1 MHSLLTDIYDF
12 WSEVKT
18 VSFKKIFAA
27 LDDSEL
33 SHRVFSQV
41 LELALANQAEVML
54 FHCVTINSLGDS
66 AVPIPVDL
74 GMNVEL
80 MEQAYRTQQLRLER
94 DVKQA
99 EGFLRNYCEAAA
111 NQGLQVEFDCKM
123 DGNPGY
129 CVCESAQNW
138 GADLIV
144 LGRRGRT
151 GLAEAFL
158 GSVSNYVVHHA
169 SCSVFVIQELKSEK

>member
-1 MHSLLTDIYDF
+1 M
-12 WSEVKT
+12 
-18 VSFKKIFAA
+18 SFKKIFAA

-33 SHRVFSQV
+33 SHRVFSEV

-54 FHCVTINSLGDS
+54 FHCVTINAIGES

-80 MEQAYRTQQLRLER
+80 MEQAYKTQQLRLER

-99 EGFLRNYCEAAA
+99 EGLLQNYCEAATK
-111 NQGLQVEFDCKM
+111 QGLQVEFDCKM
-123 DGNPGY
+123 DGDAGHSI
-129 CVCESAQNW
+129 CESAQNW

-169 SCSVFVIQELKSEK
+169 SCSVFVIQELKGEK

>member
-1 MHSLLTDIYDF
+1 
-12 WSEVKT
+12 

-33 SHRVFSQV
+33 GHRVFTQA
-41 LELALANQAEVML
+41 LELALSDRAQVML
-54 FHCVTINSLGDS
+54 FNCVTVSTVGQT

-74 GMNVEL
+74 GLNVEL
-80 MEQAYRTQQLRLER
+80 MDQAYQAQRLRLDR

-99 EGFLRNYCEAAA
+99 SGLLKNYCDAAA
-111 NQGLQVEFDCKM
+111 KKGLQVEFDCKM
-123 DGNPGY
+123 DGDPGH
-129 CVCESAQNW
+129 CICESAENW

-151 GLAEAFL
+151 GFTEAFL

-169 SCSVFVIQELKSEK
+169 SCSVLVIQEAKIEK

>member
-1 MHSLLTDIYDF
+1 M
-12 WSEVKT
+12 
-18 VSFKKIFAA
+18 SFKKIFAA

-33 SHRVFSQV
+33 GHRVFNQA
-41 LELALANQAEVML
+41 LELALSDRAQVML
-54 FHCVTINSLGDS
+54 FNCVTVNTLGET

-80 MEQAYRTQQLRLER
+80 MDQAYQAQRLRLER
-94 DVKQA
+94 EVKQ
-99 EGFLRNYCEAAA
+99 GSVLLKNYCDAAA
-111 NQGLQVEFDCKM
+111 KQGLQVEFDCKT
-123 DGNPGY
+123 DGDPGH
-129 CVCESAQNW
+129 CICESAENW

-151 GLAEAFL
+151 GFAEAFL

-169 SCSVFVIQELKSEK
+169 SCSVLVIQEVKTEK

>member
-1 MHSLLTDIYDF
+1 
-12 WSEVKT
+12 

-33 SHRVFSQV
+33 GHRVFSQA
-41 LELALANQAEVML
+41 LELAVGDRAGMML
-54 FHCVTINSLGDS
+54 FNCVTINSLGET

-74 GMNVEL
+74 GMNVQL
-80 MEQAYRTQQLRLER
+80 MDQAYQAQRLRLER
-94 DVKQA
+94 EVKQA
-99 EGFLRNYCEAAA
+99 SGLLQNYCDAAA
-111 NQGLQVEFDCKM
+111 KQGLQVEFDCKM
-123 DGNPGY
+123 DGDPGH
-129 CVCESAQNW
+129 CICESAQNW

-151 GLAEAFL
+151 GLTEAFL

-169 SCSVFVIQELKSEK
+169 SCSVFVIQELKTEK

>member
-1 MHSLLTDIYDF
+1 M
-12 WSEVKT
+12 
-18 VSFKKIFAA
+18 SFKKIFVP

-33 SHRVFSQV
+33 SHRVFSQA
-41 LELALANQAEVML
+41 LELALIDRAQVML
-54 FHCVTINSLGDS
+54 FNCVTVNSLGET

-80 MEQAYRTQQLRLER
+80 MNQAYQAQSLRLESQE
-94 DVKQA
+94 KQA
-99 EGFLRNYCEAAA
+99 SGLLKNYCDAAA
-111 NQGLQVEFDCKM
+111 KQGLQVEFDCKM
-123 DGNPGY
+123 DGDPGHSI
-129 CVCESAQNW
+129 CESAKNW

-151 GLAEAFL
+151 GFAEAFL

-169 SCSVFVIQELKSEK
+169 SCSVFVIQEVKAEK

>member
-1 MHSLLTDIYDF
+1 M
-12 WSEVKT
+12 
-18 VSFKKIFAA
+18 SFKKIFAA

-33 SHRVFSQV
+33 GHRVFTQA
-41 LELALANQAEVML
+41 LELALSDRAQVML
-54 FHCVTINSLGDS
+54 FNCVTVSTVGQT

-74 GMNVEL
+74 GLNVEL
-80 MEQAYRTQQLRLER
+80 MDQAYQAQRLRLDR

-99 EGFLRNYCEAAA
+99 SGLLNNYCDAAA
-111 NQGLQVEFDCKM
+111 KKGLQVEFDCKM
-123 DGNPGY
+123 DGDPGH
-129 CVCESAQNW
+129 CICESAENW

-151 GLAEAFL
+151 GFTEAFL

-169 SCSVFVIQELKSEK
+169 SCSVLVIQEAKIEK

>member
-1 MHSLLTDIYDF
+1 
-12 WSEVKT
+12 
-18 VSFKKIFAA
+18 VSFKKILAA

-33 SHRVFSQV
+33 GHRVFTQA
-41 LELALANQAEVML
+41 LELALSDRAQVML
-54 FHCVTINSLGDS
+54 FNCVTVSTVGQT

-74 GMNVEL
+74 GMNAEL
-80 MEQAYRTQQLRLER
+80 MDQAYQAQRLRLER

-99 EGFLRNYCEAAA
+99 SGLLKNYCDAAA
-111 NQGLQVEFDCKM
+111 KKGLQVEFDCKM
-123 DGNPGY
+123 NGDPGH
-129 CVCESAQNW
+129 CICESAENW

-151 GLAEAFL
+151 GFTEAFL

-169 SCSVFVIQELKSEK
+169 SCSVLVIQEVKIEK

>member
-1 MHSLLTDIYDF
+1 M
-12 WSEVKT
+12 
-18 VSFKKIFAA
+18 SFKKIFAA

-33 SHRVFSQV
+33 GHRVFTQA
-41 LELALANQAEVML
+41 LELALSDRAQVML
-54 FHCVTINSLGDS
+54 FNCVTVSTVGQT

-74 GMNVEL
+74 GLNVEL
-80 MEQAYRTQQLRLER
+80 MDQAYQAQRLRLDR

-99 EGFLRNYCEAAA
+99 SGLLKNYCDAAA
-111 NQGLQVEFDCKM
+111 KKGLQVEFDCKM
-123 DGNPGY
+123 DGDPGH
-129 CVCESAQNW
+129 CICESAENW

-151 GLAEAFL
+151 GFTEAFL

-169 SCSVFVIQELKSEK
+169 SCSVLVIQEAKIEK

>member
-1 MHSLLTDIYDF
+1 M
-12 WSEVKT
+12 
-18 VSFKKIFAA
+18 SFKKIFAA

-33 SHRVFSQV
+33 GHRVFTQA
-41 LELALANQAEVML
+41 LELALSDRAEVML
-54 FHCVTINSLGDS
+54 FNCVTVNSLGET

-80 MEQAYRTQQLRLER
+80 MDQAYQAQRLRLER
-94 DVKQA
+94 EVKQA
-99 EGFLRNYCEAAA
+99 SGLLKNYCDAAA
-111 NQGLQVEFDCKM
+111 NKGLQVEFDCKM
-123 DGNPGY
+123 EGDPGH
-129 CVCESAQNW
+129 CICESAENW

-169 SCSVFVIQELKSEK
+169 SCSVLVIQEAKIEK

>member
-1 MHSLLTDIYDF
+1 M
-12 WSEVKT
+12 
-18 VSFKKIFAA
+18 SFKKIFAA

-33 SHRVFSQV
+33 GHRVFSQA
-41 LELALANQAEVML
+41 LELALSDRAQVML
-54 FHCVTINSLGDS
+54 FNCVTVSTLGET

-80 MEQAYRTQQLRLER
+80 MDQAHQAQRLRLER

-99 EGFLRNYCEAAA
+99 SGLLKNYCDAAA
-111 NQGLQVEFDCKM
+111 KQGLQVEFDCKM
-123 DGNPGY
+123 DGDPGHSI
-129 CVCESAQNW
+129 CESAENW
-138 GADLIV
+138 GADSIV

-169 SCSVFVIQELKSEK
+169 SCSVFVIQEVKTEK

>member
-1 MHSLLTDIYDF
+1 M
-12 WSEVKT
+12 
-18 VSFKKIFAA
+18 SFKKIFAA

-33 SHRVFSQV
+33 GHRVFTQA
-41 LELALANQAEVML
+41 LELALNDRAQVML
-54 FHCVTINSLGDS
+54 FNCVTVNSLGET

-80 MEQAYRTQQLRLER
+80 MDQAYQAQRLRLER
-94 DVKQA
+94 EVKQA
-99 EGFLRNYCEAAA
+99 SGLLKNYCDAAA
-111 NQGLQVEFDCKM
+111 NKGLQVEFDCKM
-123 DGNPGY
+123 EGDPGH
-129 CVCESAQNW
+129 CICESAENW

-151 GLAEAFL
+151 GFTEAFL

-169 SCSVFVIQELKSEK
+169 SCSVLVIQEAKIEK

>member
-1 MHSLLTDIYDF
+1 
-12 WSEVKT
+12 
-18 VSFKKIFAA
+18 VSFKKIFVP

-33 SHRVFSQV
+33 SHRVFSQA
-41 LELALANQAEVML
+41 LELAQANKAQMML
-54 FHCVTINSLGDS
+54 FHCVTINSLGES

-74 GMNVEL
+74 GMNVQL
-80 MEQAYRTQQLRLER
+80 MDQAYQAQYLHWER
-94 DVKQA
+94 EVKQA
-99 EGFLRNYCEAAA
+99 ERLLQNYCDAAT
-111 NQGLQVEFDCKM
+111 NQGLQTEFDCKM
-123 DGNPGY
+123 DGNPGSSI
-129 CVCESAQNW
+129 CESSQNW

-169 SCSVFVIQELKSEK
+169 SCSVFVIQEVKEEKS

>member
-1 MHSLLTDIYDF
+1 M
-12 WSEVKT
+12 
-18 VSFKKIFAA
+18 SFKKIFVP

-33 SHRVFSQV
+33 SHRVFTQA
-41 LELALANQAEVML
+41 LELALVDRAQVML
-54 FHCVTINSLGDS
+54 FNCVTINSLGET

-80 MEQAYRTQQLRLER
+80 MNQAYQAQSLRLESQE
-94 DVKQA
+94 KQA
-99 EGFLRNYCEAAA
+99 SGFLKNYSDAAA
-111 NQGLQVEFDCKM
+111 KQGLQVEFDCKI
-123 DGNPGY
+123 DGDPGHS
-129 CVCESAQNW
+129 VCESAQNW

-151 GLAEAFL
+151 GFAEAFL

-169 SCSVFVIQELKSEK
+169 SCSVFVIQEVKAEK

>member
-1 MHSLLTDIYDF
+1 M
-12 WSEVKT
+12 
-18 VSFKKIFAA
+18 SFKKIFVP

-33 SHRVFSQV
+33 SHRVFSQA
-41 LELALANQAEVML
+41 LELALIDRAQVML
-54 FHCVTINSLGDS
+54 FNCITINSLGQT

-74 GMNVEL
+74 GMNAEL
-80 MEQAYRTQQLRLER
+80 MNQAYQAESLRLESQE
-94 DVKQA
+94 KQA
-99 EGFLRNYCEAAA
+99 SGLLKNYCDAAA
-111 NQGLQVEFDCKM
+111 KKGLQVEFDCKM
-123 DGNPGY
+123 NGDPGH
-129 CVCESAQNW
+129 CICESAENW

-169 SCSVFVIQELKSEK
+169 SCSVFVIQEVKTEK

>member
-1 MHSLLTDIYDF
+1 M
-12 WSEVKT
+12 
-18 VSFKKIFAA
+18 SFKKIFAA

-33 SHRVFSQV
+33 GHRVFTQA
-41 LELALANQAEVML
+41 LELALSDRAEVML
-54 FHCVTINSLGDS
+54 FNCVTVSTVGQT

-80 MEQAYRTQQLRLER
+80 MDQAYQAQRLRLES
-94 DVKQA
+94 DVKHA
-99 EGFLRNYCEAAA
+99 SGLLKNYCDAAA
-111 NQGLQVEFDCKM
+111 KKGLQVEFDCKM
-123 DGNPGY
+123 DGDPGH
-129 CVCESAQNW
+129 CICESAENW

-151 GLAEAFL
+151 GFAEAFL

-169 SCSVFVIQELKSEK
+169 SCSVFVIQEVKAEK

>member
-1 MHSLLTDIYDF
+1 M
-12 WSEVKT
+12 
-18 VSFKKIFAA
+18 SFKKIFAA

-33 SHRVFSQV
+33 GHRVFTQA
-41 LELALANQAEVML
+41 LELALSDRAQVML
-54 FHCVTINSLGDS
+54 FNCVTVSTMGQT

-74 GMNVEL
+74 GLNVEL
-80 MEQAYRTQQLRLER
+80 MDQAYQAQRLRLDR

-99 EGFLRNYCEAAA
+99 SGLLKNYCDAAA
-111 NQGLQVEFDCKM
+111 KKGLQVEFDCKM
-123 DGNPGY
+123 DGDPGH
-129 CVCESAQNW
+129 CICESAENW

-151 GLAEAFL
+151 GFTEAFL

-169 SCSVFVIQELKSEK
+169 SCSVLVIQEAKIEK

>member
-1 MHSLLTDIYDF
+1 MT
-12 WSEVKT
+12 
-18 VSFKKIFAA
+18 FKKIFAA

-33 SHRVFSQV
+33 GHRVFTQA
-41 LELALANQAEVML
+41 LELALNDRAQVML
-54 FHCVTINSLGDS
+54 FNCVTVSTMGET

-80 MEQAYRTQQLRLER
+80 MDQAYQAQRLRLER
-94 DVKQA
+94 EEKHA
-99 EGFLRNYCEAAA
+99 SGLLKNYCDAAA
-111 NQGLQVEFDCKM
+111 NKGLQVEFDCKM
-123 DGNPGY
+123 DGDPGH
-129 CVCESAQNW
+129 CICEAAENW

-151 GLAEAFL
+151 GFAEAFL

-169 SCSVFVIQELKSEK
+169 SCSVLVIQEVKIEK

>member
-1 MHSLLTDIYDF
+1 M
-12 WSEVKT
+12 
-18 VSFKKIFAA
+18 SFKKIFAA

-33 SHRVFSQV
+33 GHRVFTQA
-41 LELALANQAEVML
+41 LELALNDRAQVML
-54 FHCVTINSLGDS
+54 LNCVTVSTMGET

-80 MEQAYRTQQLRLER
+80 MDQAYQAQRLRLER
-94 DVKQA
+94 EVKQA
-99 EGFLRNYCEAAA
+99 SGLLKNYCDAAA
-111 NQGLQVEFDCKM
+111 NKGLQVEFDCKM
-123 DGNPGY
+123 EGDPGH
-129 CVCESAQNW
+129 CICESAENW

-151 GLAEAFL
+151 GFTEAFL

-169 SCSVFVIQELKSEK
+169 SCSVLVIQEAKIEK

>member
-1 MHSLLTDIYDF
+1 LLIWF
-12 WSEVKT
+12 GGKA

-33 SHRVFSQV
+33 GRSVFDQSI
-41 LELALANQAEVML
+41 ELALANQADVML
-54 FHCVTINSLGDS
+54 FHCVTIGSVGET

-74 GMNVEL
+74 GMNVQL
-80 MEQAYRTQQLRLER
+80 MEQAYQAQYLGMERQVQQARKIL
-94 DVKQA
+94 Q
-99 EGFLRNYCEAAA
+99 NYCDAAA
-111 NQGLQVEFDCKM
+111 NRGVQVEFDCKI
-123 DGNPGY
+123 DGDAGQ
-129 CVCESAQNW
+129 CICEASQNW

-158 GSVSNYVVHHA
+158 GSISNYVVHHA
-169 SCSVFVIQELKSEK
+169 ACSVLVIQELKDEH

>member
-1 MHSLLTDIYDF
+1 M
-12 WSEVKT
+12 
-18 VSFKKIFAA
+18 SFKKIFAA

-33 SHRVFSQV
+33 GHRVFSQA
-41 LELALANQAEVML
+41 LDLALRDHAQVML
-54 FHCVTINSLGDS
+54 FNCVTVNTLGET

-80 MEQAYRTQQLRLER
+80 MDQAYQAQRLRLER

-99 EGFLRNYCEAAA
+99 SGLLKNYCDAATK
-111 NQGLQVEFDCKM
+111 QGLQVEFDCKM
-123 DGNPGY
+123 DGAPGHSI
-129 CVCESAQNW
+129 CEFAQNW

-169 SCSVFVIQELKSEK
+169 SCSVLVIQEGKIEK

>member
-1 MHSLLTDIYDF
+1 M
-12 WSEVKT
+12 
-18 VSFKKIFAA
+18 SFKKIFAA

-33 SHRVFSQV
+33 GHRVFTQA
-41 LELALANQAEVML
+41 LELALSDRAQVML
-54 FHCVTINSLGDS
+54 FNCVTINTVGQT

-80 MEQAYRTQQLRLER
+80 MDQAYQAQRLRLER
-94 DVKQA
+94 EVKHASGLLQ
-99 EGFLRNYCEAAA
+99 NYCDAAA
-111 NQGLQVEFDCKM
+111 QKGLQVEFDCKM
-123 DGNPGY
+123 DGDPGH
-129 CVCESAQNW
+129 CICESAENW

-151 GLAEAFL
+151 GFAEAFL

-169 SCSVFVIQELKSEK
+169 SCSVFVIQEVKIEK

>member
-1 MHSLLTDIYDF
+1 M
-12 WSEVKT
+12 
-18 VSFKKIFAA
+18 SFKKIFAA

-33 SHRVFSQV
+33 GHRVFTQA
-41 LELALANQAEVML
+41 LELALSDRAQVML
-54 FHCVTINSLGDS
+54 FNCVTVSTMGET

-80 MEQAYRTQQLRLER
+80 MDQAYQAQRLRLER
-94 DVKQA
+94 EEKQA
-99 EGFLRNYCEAAA
+99 SGLLKNYCDAAA
-111 NQGLQVEFDCKM
+111 KQGLQVEFDCKM
-123 DGNPGY
+123 DGDPGH
-129 CVCESAQNW
+129 CICESAENW

-151 GLAEAFL
+151 GFTEALL

-169 SCSVFVIQELKSEK
+169 SCSVFVIQEVKTEK

>member
-1 MHSLLTDIYDF
+1 M
-12 WSEVKT
+12 
-18 VSFKKIFAA
+18 SFKKIFAA

-33 SHRVFSQV
+33 GHRVFTQA
-41 LELALANQAEVML
+41 LELALSDSAQVML
-54 FHCVTINSLGDS
+54 FNCVTVSTVGQT

-80 MEQAYRTQQLRLER
+80 MDQAYQAQRLRLER

-99 EGFLRNYCEAAA
+99 SGLLKNYCDAAA
-111 NQGLQVEFDCKM
+111 TKGLQVEFDCKM
-123 DGNPGY
+123 DGDPGH
-129 CVCESAQNW
+129 CICESAANC

-151 GLAEAFL
+151 GFTEAFL

-169 SCSVFVIQELKSEK
+169 SCSVLVIQEAKIEK